1 MYLYKYKQNPLHY
14 MTTTTYRSG
23 MWLASMGWNESDSL
37 VDDDLKEQEKK
48 KSDYATS
55 LCPTRSKNCNDEKP
69 RMSCMHASV
78 SLG

>member
-37 VDDDLKEQEKK
+37 VDHDLKEQEKK
-48 KSDYATS
+48 KI
-55 LCPTRSKNCNDEKP
+55 
-69 RMSCMHASV
+69 
-78 SLG
+78 